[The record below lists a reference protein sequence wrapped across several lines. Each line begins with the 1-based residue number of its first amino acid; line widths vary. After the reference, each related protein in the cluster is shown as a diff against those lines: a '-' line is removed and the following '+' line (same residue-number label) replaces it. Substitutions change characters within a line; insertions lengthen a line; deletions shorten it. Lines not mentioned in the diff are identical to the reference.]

1 MDQWLKRKH
10 YVMLLIFIIFFLMI
24 LYFPLFV
31 KKELPLGNGSV
42 ARADNRCVQVDGL
55 RGIAAIM
62 VVLSHVHILDQG
74 GVANA
79 IFFAITGFLF
89 INPYKN
95 DYERKYLSPKNIL
108 KFYLNRALRILPFYY
123 IVLIAVVLITGFKVI
138 PKEQWI
144 HNLYFTDWYDH
155 LWYIHALVRNYL
167 IMPVVM
173 MAFVFLSDRIRFL
186 QNDIVRSLFFL
197 VLGALVRN
205 EFIFLD
211 IFDIRICQ
219 FMVGISAGYMF
230 RYLLN
235 NPALLK
241 KIQDMRVAGNTLF
254 ISLFLAIILSSCNVT
269 LLLFPDIYFRV
280 GLVFP
285 FFTSIFAAI
294 LLLAVVIYDKGTI
307 GKLIGSRPLL
317 FFGKIT
323 LPLYLIHWFFL
334 PVFRSFFNKYLTFV
348 FALAVSS
355 FLSWILDL
363 LVSKVTG
370 KLKSKK
376 PADQKTANA

>member
-1 MDQWLKRKH
+1 
-10 YVMLLIFIIFFLMI
+10 MI